1 MLFYVDIETE
11 HKLAILDLNTVEPP
25 VSDHPKC
32 EDFVESLPMDY
43 PMDHQFGLCC
53 WSLVIRV
60 GKLSESSFRSVF
72 FYNDPK

>member
-11 HKLAILDLNTVEPP
+11 HKLAILDLNTVEPA

-43 PMDHQFGLCC
+43 PMDHQFGL
-53 WSLVIRV
+53 
-60 GKLSESSFRSVF
+60 
-72 FYNDPK
+72 P